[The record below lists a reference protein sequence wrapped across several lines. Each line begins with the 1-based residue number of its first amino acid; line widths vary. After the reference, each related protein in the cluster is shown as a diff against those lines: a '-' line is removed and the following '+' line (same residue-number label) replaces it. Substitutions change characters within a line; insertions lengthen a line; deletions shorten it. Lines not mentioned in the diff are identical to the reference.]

1 MPDRIGI
8 IVNGATGRMAKNQH
22 LINSLLPI
30 QREGGITLANA
41 KRLVPDIMLVGRNAE
56 TIQRVAAE
64 LEIGKGLQIL
74 TAPARPELPD
84 LLRRRYDCD
93 PRHHS
98 HAWRR
103 RRRNGV
109 SNAAPPLIP
118 TPIGRAGKNASGLMF
133 PTSRHK
139 RRHARPVAR

>member
-64 LEIGKGLQIL
+64 LKI
-74 TAPARPELPD
+74 
-84 LLRRRYDCD
+84 
-93 PRHHS
+93 
-98 HAWRR
+98 
-103 RRRNGV
+103 
-109 SNAAPPLIP
+109 
-118 TPIGRAGKNASGLMF
+118 
-133 PTSRHK
+133 
-139 RRHARPVAR
+139 

>member
-30 QREGGITLANA
+30 QREGGITLAND

-64 LEIGKGLQIL
+64 LEIGKGMQLAELSLQSWQERKWIDV
-74 TAPARPELPD
+74 PD
-84 LLRRRYDCD
+84 VE
-93 PRHHS
+93 
-98 HAWRR
+98 A
-103 RRRNGV
+103 
-109 SNAAPPLIP
+109 
-118 TPIGRAGKNASGLMF
+118 
-133 PTSRHK
+133 
-139 RRHARPVAR
+139 